1 MKKPTIAVL
10 GSHSALDVCRGAKD
24 EGFETL
30 VIAEAGREQT
40 YQKHYA
46 TRGNVGCVDS
56 CLVLPKFSDILTPH
70 VQRQLRKNSVVFV
83 PNRSFEAYCH
93 FDYEAIEKQFV
104 SPMFGNKYLLKIEE
118 RTAQPN
124 QYDLL
129 SKAGIRCPK
138 HFSNPKDIDRLCLV
152 KTSEKTRA
160 YERAFFLVKSY
171 RDFQKKASVMMQS
184 GKITQKALDNAVIEE
199 FIVGAQVNFNFF
211 YSPLAG
217 R

>member
-104 SPMFGNKYLLKIEE
+104 SPMFGNKYLLKIEGNPINMICL
-118 RTAQPN
+118 AKPVFVAPN
-124 QYDLL
+124 
-129 SKAGIRCPK
+129 I
-138 HFSNPKDIDRLCLV
+138 
-152 KTSEKTRA
+152 
-160 YERAFFLVKSY
+160 
-171 RDFQKKASVMMQS
+171 FQIQ
-184 GKITQKALDNAVIEE
+184 KILTVC
-199 FIVGAQVNFNFF
+199 VW
-211 YSPLAG
+211 
-217 R
+217 